1 MQLRLAGGEPHSCAC
16 ELAGPLG
23 AGLEMAAVGRW
34 WALVVAVALLV
45 GPGRVVAN
53 TEGESADLI

>member
-1 MQLRLAGGEPHSCAC
+1 
-16 ELAGPLG
+16 
-23 AGLEMAAVGRW
+23 MAAVGRW

-53 TEGESADLI
+53 KEGESADLI